1 MGDTNNEYL
10 EAVKLIL
17 GIDNEDTDALLE
29 LLTNDTISAVLSYCR
44 IEVLPRQLEGLIPQL
59 VAEQYRRGVPDGV
72 RTIAEGE
79 RRIEYSDGD
88 YDFLSAY
95 YERLKP
101 FISRKVYVPSERT
114 DLESEGV

>member
-1 MGDTNNEYL
+1 MGDTKNEYL

-29 LLTNDTISAVLSYCR
+29 LLINDTINAVLSYCR
-44 IEVLPRQLEGLIPQL
+44 IEVLPRQLEGLIPQI
-59 VAEQYRRGVPDGV
+59 AAGQYQRGVSDGV

-101 FISRKVYVPSERT
+101 FISGKVYLPSERT
-114 DLESEGV
+114 DCNNEEV